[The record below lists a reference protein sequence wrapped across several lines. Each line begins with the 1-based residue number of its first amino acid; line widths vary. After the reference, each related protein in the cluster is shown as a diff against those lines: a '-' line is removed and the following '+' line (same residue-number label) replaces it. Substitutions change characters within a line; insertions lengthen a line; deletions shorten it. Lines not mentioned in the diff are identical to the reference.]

1 MNSVSDDIRLYTMA
15 VNDLILSPIQGPSGT
30 YHVKNGVIH
39 YGYDVVPMNNFST
52 SGHAWTIFH

>member
-1 MNSVSDDIRLYTMA
+1 MYNKA
-15 VNDLILSPIQGPSGT
+15 VMELTLSPIKGPNGGT

-39 YGYDVVPMNNFST
+39 YGYDAVPVKNFST